1 MKGYLPHHRE
11 LQDLEDMRQRD
22 EKLINLMATSL
33 TILALVLL
41 IWTVCYVGI
50 GAVVKTTENQEKYYG
65 KPDMVPLAP
74 AALTYKKPAAY
85 RLSSPTQ
92 AEMDHLHHMLQVMEV
107 KK

>member
-1 MKGYLPHHRE
+1 MTNYKQYLPHHRE
-11 LQDLEDMRQRD
+11 IQDLEDMRQRD

-65 KPDMVPLAP
+65 KPAVA
-74 AALTYKKPAAY
+74 TFQKPAAY

-92 AEMDHLHHMLQVMEV
+92 AEMDHLHHILQVMEV